1 MLYIFTTSRPRVTGC
16 QTLMFSQ
23 RIKLERF
30 IPRSII
36 GDKAKINHQESG
48 VPARQQ
54 RLVGA
59 TMSILGTETS
69 GRAKMEKQGEK
80 KRLHFDKFMVG
91 WLHLGEKKKHST

>member
-1 MLYIFTTSRPRVTGC
+1 MLYIFTTSRPRVTGW
-16 QTLMFSQ
+16 QTLMFSR

-54 RLVGA
+54 RVVGA
-59 TMSILGTETS
+59 AMSILGTETS
-69 GRAKMEKQGEK
+69 GRAKSGKTRGKEKVT
-80 KRLHFDKFMVG
+80 L
-91 WLHLGEKKKHST
+91 